1 VKVAPSSNSARA
13 PRIPRQT
20 DYALRITD
28 HAARFNDLTGASCK
42 TTGTSRRPEGVQ
54 WFCRSLTI
62 QRSNACRSTA
72 AYLLSE
78 CLIYLGVFTL
88 IVGLGFSAFYR
99 TLEYSRDLR
108 RNADDIVRA
117 LKAGE
122 RWRDDIRRAT
132 TQPRVVPGDRV
143 TILEIP
149 QASGVV
155 SYTFDGRSLW
165 RKTTQRETAEEIIP
179 GVKASQMQR
188 DSRAHVKSWLWE
200 VELSSRKKTPRVR
213 PLFTFQAVPQAKEAK

>member
-1 VKVAPSSNSARA
+1 MKVAPPSNTTR
-13 PRIPRQT
+13 PLRVRHQT
-20 DYALRITD
+20 DYALRITH
-28 HAARFNDLTGASCK
+28 HASGTTSPASRFNDLT
-42 TTGTSRRPEGVQ
+42 
-54 WFCRSLTI
+54 I
-62 QRSNACRSTA
+62 QRFNARPTA

-78 CLIYLGVFTL
+78 CLIYIGVFTL

-132 TQPRVVPGDRV
+132 MPPRVVAGDRASV
-143 TILEIP
+143 LEIP

-165 RKTTQRETAEEIIP
+165 RKTTQRDTAEEIIP
-179 GVKASQMQR
+179 GVKASQMQM
-188 DSRAHVKSWLWE
+188 DSRAHVKSWRWE
-200 VELSSRKKTPRVR
+200 IELSGRKKIPRVR
-213 PLFTFQAVPQAKEAK
+213 PLFTFQAVPQTEEAK